1 MEGLLI
7 LRKREGIIV
16 MTIFRMLRRGIRD
29 AFKSVFRNF
38 SLSLASISCI
48 TITLVIVAISVIASF
63 NVENFTKKIES
74 DLTIVAFMDNDIS
87 EEQLKEMKKKLDNMD
102 NIDTYKFEG
111 KEEVKEQMSKESD
124 VFGAVMD
131 GWSKEENPLRD
142 TFQIKVK
149 RVEEIKTTAKQL
161 KKTDKVAVVKY
172 GEGMVDKLIK
182 AFSSIEKVAYGVV
195 IALIIVTVFL
205 IINTIKLTIFSRKR
219 EISIMRL
226 VGASNFSIKTP
237 FIIEGMILG
246 IIGSII
252 PVLLTTFGYL
262 TFYNHF
268 DGYLFTQIIELV
280 KPEPFIYQTSVIV
293 VIIGIIV
300 GMIGSASAV
309 RKYLKV

>member
-1 MEGLLI
+1 M
-7 LRKREGIIV
+7 K
-16 MTIFRMLRRGIRD
+16 IFRMLGRSIRD

-38 SLSLASISCI
+38 SLSLASVSCI
-48 TITLVIVAISVIASF
+48 TITLIIVAVSIIASL
-63 NVENFTKKIES
+63 NVENFTKEIES
-74 DLTIVAFMDNDIS
+74 DLTIVVFLDQDVDKSDIKS
-87 EEQLKEMKKKLDNMD
+87 MTNQIKKLDN
-102 NIDTYKFEG
+102 IDSYKF
-111 KEEVKEQMSKESD
+111 KDKEQVKKEMQDESAVFKSVMSE
-124 VFGAVMD
+124 
-131 GWSKEENPLRD
+131 WTEEDNPLKN

-149 RVEEIKTTAKQL
+149 DATKISKTAKKIEKMKHVSL
-161 KKTDKVAVVKY
+161 VRY
-172 GEGMVDKLIK
+172 GEGMVDKLVR

-195 IALIIVTVFL
+195 IALIVVTIFL

-246 IIGSII
+246 LIGSII
-252 PVLLTTFGYL
+252 PVILTTFGYL
-262 TFYNHF
+262 TFYKHF
-268 DGYLFTQIIELV
+268 DGYLFTELIKLI
-280 KPEPFIYQTSVIV
+280 KPEPFIYTTSIIV